1 MMSAKGV
8 ILMNTRIK
16 MLRKALD
23 LSQRAFADRIGISGP
38 SVARIESGE
47 NNPSKQTIE
56 LICSKFNVNPEWLK
70 DGADVPMFLEV
81 ADDDEILIARVMAG
95 EDEFRKSVFRA
106 FSKMDDESWEM
117 LRQVVDQIKNAGR

>member
-1 MMSAKGV
+1 MMFAKGV
-8 ILMNTRIK
+8 TAVNLRIK
-16 MLRKALD
+16 ILRESLSM
-23 LSQRAFADRIGISGP
+23 SQRSFGERIGISGP

-70 DGADVPMFLEV
+70 DGADVPMFLEI
-81 ADDDEILIARVMAG
+81 DDDDDLLVNRIMAG

-106 FSKMDDESWEM
+106 FARLGDDDWQA
-117 LRQVVDQIKNAGR
+117 LKKIVDQIQKADR

>member
-16 MLRKALD
+16 MLREALD

-70 DGADVPMFLEV
+70 DGLDVPMFLELD
-81 ADDDEILIARVMAG
+81 DDDELLVNQIMAG

-106 FSKMDDESWEM
+106 FAHMGDDEWEI
-117 LRQVVDQIKNAGR
+117 LRSIVDQMKKTDR